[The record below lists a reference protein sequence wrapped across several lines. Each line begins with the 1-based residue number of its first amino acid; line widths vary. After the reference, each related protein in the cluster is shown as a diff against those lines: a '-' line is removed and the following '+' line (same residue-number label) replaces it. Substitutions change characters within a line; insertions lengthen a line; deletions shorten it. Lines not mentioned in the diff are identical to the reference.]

1 MINRNLS
8 IPYQVNDCESP
19 MKKIFFHIGPPK
31 TGTTTIQHSLFI
43 NRDRLLRHGIYLPE
57 TGLLQ
62 NINGLAKQENL
73 ALELSGRKE
82 FRKKYGTWND
92 LLAEINRTSASII
105 IISSEDFSLFTE
117 DAIQRVKEFLKDF
130 DTSILFYARRQD
142 HMFQS
147 QWAQGIKSPNRKN
160 VYASFSDW
168 MANSDKTGLVND
180 YYALYQRWS
189 RVFGADHMI
198 VRVFEKGQIADSLFE
213 DFLNACGVDAC
224 NDCKTESIMN
234 ISPDAKTLTLLCE
247 YKRLLRGELA
257 EVTYHQ
263 IIAALI
269 DYGKKSGWGKAKY
282 TVISKEAY
290 AQIMEQFAESNR
302 KLAQDY
308 FHRDELFFEKYD
320 ESLNFISIDNFSPL
334 ELIEVN
340 TYLIGKLQ
348 QNESLPLRL
357 ARRLENQPL
366 YRSIMMRNERLIPH
380 SKKG

>member
-1 MINRNLS
+1 
-8 IPYQVNDCESP
+8 

-43 NRDRLLRHGIYLPE
+43 NRDRLLKHGIYLPE
-57 TGLLQ
+57 TGLLK
-62 NINGLAKQENL
+62 NTNGLAKQENL

-82 FRKKYGTWND
+82 YRKKYGTWND

-130 DTSILFYARRQD
+130 DTYILFYARRQD

-147 QWAQGIKSPNRKN
+147 QWAQGIKSRYRKN
-160 VYASFSDW
+160 AYASFSDW

-189 RVFGADHMI
+189 RVFGANHMI

-224 NDCKTESIMN
+224 NDCKTESVMN
-234 ISPDAKTLTLLCE
+234 ISPDPKTLTLLCE

-263 IIAALI
+263 IIATLI
-269 DYGKKSGWGKAKY
+269 EYGKMSGWGKARF
-282 TVISKEAY
+282 TVISKDAY
-290 AQIMEQFAESNR
+290 AQIMEQFSESNR

-320 ESLNFISIDNFSPL
+320 ESLNFISINNFSPL

-340 TYLIGKLQ
+340 TYLINKLQ

-357 ARRLENQPL
+357 ARRLENHPL
-366 YRSIMMRNERLIPH
+366 YRSIMRRKERLTQR